1 MKIININESDQF
13 SIFRIIAGILHLG
26 NISFKSNGNY
36 AQPEQNDCNNIFIFL
51 IELYNR
57 PGRLIFFHQKTFKFL
72 GMKKKFSSKT

>member
-36 AQPEQNDCNNIFIFL
+36 AQPEQNDCNNID
-51 IELYNR
+51 
-57 PGRLIFFHQKTFKFL
+57 TF
-72 GMKKKFSSKT
+72 